1 MRVLVLASSKGG
13 VGKSSIAS
21 SLAVGLAKFRKVV
34 LVDIDNS
41 HGSTTNL
48 GIRGHDPRNDQGEGL
63 AKALLLGHEIPTQ
76 PARWVAPWDAE
87 LVLER
92 TNLRVA
98 VGGGAI
104 CDVSDALVSGGLD
117 TETALASVRGLDADI
132 VIIDCPP
139 GDRRLQAA
147 SLAVADQVLVPV
159 EYDMNSVLGLVD
171 LVKVVVT
178 AKRTNP
184 GLDLAGV
191 VLYRLAAGAPA
202 QRREAR
208 EHMEQAL
215 NGAARVF
222 DTIIRSSVEYGRAQ
236 NYGLVPA
243 EYAECLR
250 ITEGFSAA
258 KAVSGLTWDF
268 QNLLDEVMSTWA

>member
-1 MRVLVLASSKGG
+1 
-13 VGKSSIAS
+13 
-21 SLAVGLAKFRKVV
+21 
-34 LVDIDNS
+34 
-41 HGSTTNL
+41 
-48 GIRGHDPRNDQGEGL
+48 
-63 AKALLLGHEIPTQ
+63 
-76 PARWVAPWDAE
+76 
-87 LVLER
+87 
-92 TNLRVA
+92 
-98 VGGGAI
+98 
-104 CDVSDALVSGGLD
+104 
-117 TETALASVRGLDADI
+117 
-132 VIIDCPP
+132 
-139 GDRRLQAA
+139 
-147 SLAVADQVLVPV
+147 
-159 EYDMNSVLGLVD
+159 MNSVLGLVD

>member
-13 VGKSSIAS
+13 VGKSAIAS
-21 SLAVGLAKFRKVV
+21 SLAVGLGRFKKVV

-48 GIRGHDPRNDQGEGL
+48 GIRGNDPRNDRGEGL
-63 AKALLLGHEIPTQ
+63 AKALLLSQPVPTQ
-76 PARWVAPWDAE
+76 PARWVAPWDPG

-92 TNLRVA
+92 ANLRIA
-98 VGGGAI
+98 VGGDAI
-104 CDVSDALVSGGLD
+104 CDVADALVHGELQ
-117 TETALASVRGLDADI
+117 TASALSALRDMDADI

-139 GDRRLQAA
+139 GDRRLQASA
-147 SLAVADQVLVPV
+147 LAVADQVLVPV

-171 LVKVVVT
+171 LVRVVVT

-184 GLDLAGV
+184 ALDLAGV